1 MRPNDLWPI
10 LFAAS
15 CCVGLL
21 ACGDLTEYED
31 DDANQESED
40 GDEQGGGNTDDNN
53 DGDCVGEIDPAGDCI
68 DGSGGAG
75 GMDDC
80 PAFDDAGNCV
90 APPNNYRDDNGDGV
104 CDTVE
109 PGDDCVEYDEAG
121 QCVEWGDPGDPN
133 DPAFCEERCH
143 DAFERLIERC
153 GADDVEC
160 IDRAHH
166 ELAACLED
174 CGPVEPPPP
183 ICVEECNDAFNDR
196 LRECEQLPDP
206 AECLHAIEQDFQR
219 CLEGCGDEPPPPP
232 QCEERCHV
240 QFEEQLR
247 ACEET
252 GDPECFNRVHLELD
266 ICLGD
271 CFEEPPPQCEDSC
284 FEEFEAWVQSCERD
298 GDPDEDCFRAAEE
311 FLHACLIGCD
321 DEPPPP
327 PECEETC
334 HDRFQER
341 LWTCEEN
348 GDPECLEAA
357 HFELEACLANCDDE
371 PPPQCEETCHLR
383 FQDWILECENN
394 GEPDERCFQ
403 EAEEFLGACLED
415 CYDDPPPPPPCEEMC
430 HIRFEEQLRACEET
444 GDPEC
449 FEAVHFELDT
459 CLTRCDDNP
468 PPPRCEDGC
477 FEEFEAWVQECEGN
491 GDPNDDCFR
500 AAEEFLHACLTGC
513 DEPPPPPRCEERC
526 HVQFEERLWICE
538 ETGDPACFEAVHAEL
553 EACLEGCYGD
563 TCEGETLFEASGECN
578 ELFCEGDPELNA
590 FIAECQASREVCGA
604 DRDIAL
610 EITFGDADRG
620 WSLVCGCA
628 CGDEPVCPPAPEPD
642 PNECGDE
649 QGVEPIFDDAGCV
662 VGYQCASDPI
672 CPPTMLPVCEP
683 GEEVRR
689 TFDEVGCV
697 YFECVATGD
706 GFACGDD
713 ACALGEEYCQVTYPG
728 LPGASIDYA
737 CQALPDSCVGQ
748 PSCDCLSSEL
758 FDGQFGPYECVERD
772 DGEVELQLYLP

>member
-252 GDPECFNRVHLELD
+252 GDPECF
-266 ICLGD
+266 
-271 CFEEPPPQCEDSC
+271 
-284 FEEFEAWVQSCERD
+284 
-298 GDPDEDCFRAAEE
+298 
-311 FLHACLIGCD
+311 
-321 DEPPPP
+321 
-327 PECEETC
+327 
-334 HDRFQER
+334 
-341 LWTCEEN
+341 
-348 GDPECLEAA
+348 
-357 HFELEACLANCDDE
+357 
-371 PPPQCEETCHLR
+371 
-383 FQDWILECENN
+383 
-394 GEPDERCFQ
+394 
-403 EAEEFLGACLED
+403 
-415 CYDDPPPPPPCEEMC
+415 
-430 HIRFEEQLRACEET
+430 
-444 GDPEC
+444 
-449 FEAVHFELDT
+449 EAVHFELDT
-459 CLTRCDDNP
+459 CLTRCDDIP